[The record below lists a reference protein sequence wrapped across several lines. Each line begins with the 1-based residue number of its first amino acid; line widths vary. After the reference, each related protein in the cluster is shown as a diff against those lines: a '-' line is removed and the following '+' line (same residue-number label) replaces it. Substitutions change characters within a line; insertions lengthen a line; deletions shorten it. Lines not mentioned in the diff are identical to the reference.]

1 MDLQQPREPGCICMA
16 ILAFLSKETGM
27 NGRLGMAST
36 TLVRSAAKDPFLV
49 AQLALNFSMPA
60 GQGKE
65 VGMLKVAKPVY
76 PIMAVQAIR
85 AKKILVAGHECFVMT
100 VVACFACLQVACLDT
115 ICVAAVA
122 GNEISGKIQLVT
134 DQAEGCIYAMVER
147 FSIQGSW
154 QPGHCLMAI
163 LASRAE

>member
-16 ILAFLSKETGM
+16 ILAFLSKETSM

-36 TLVRSAAKDPFLV
+36 TLVRGVVKDPFLV

-65 VGMLKVAKPVY
+65 VGMLKVAKPIY
-76 PIMAVQAIR
+76 AIMAVQAIR
-85 AKKILVAGHECFVMT
+85 AKKILVAGHKCFVMT
-100 VVACFACLQVACLDT
+100 VVACIACLQVACMDI
-115 ICVAAVA
+115 ICMAAVA
-122 GNEISGKIQLVT
+122 GNEISGKIQLVV
-134 DQAEGCIYAMVER
+134 DQAEGCICCMVER
-147 FSIQGSW
+147 FSLKVSW